1 MRENSCNKEM
11 ILIIKIMPRERRAET
26 GPKGM
31 GGDILLRQDKG
42 FFIEG
47 QASRGRPTD
56 ISFSTTRWN
65 AAGRG

>member
-1 MRENSCNKEM
+1 
-11 ILIIKIMPRERRAET
+11 MPRERRTET
-26 GPKGM
+26 GPEEM
-31 GGDILLRQDKG
+31 GGDILLRQDEG

-47 QASRGRPTD
+47 RASRGRPTD

>member
-1 MRENSCNKEM
+1 
-11 ILIIKIMPRERRAET
+11 MPRERRAET
-26 GPKGM
+26 GPEGM